1 MLWIEQTEGGWTLY
15 RGTSFEVGSSQRWT
29 VETPEELGRLIV
41 ELTSRGS
48 DHGIDLDAGGG

>member
-1 MLWIEQTEGGWTLY
+1 MYWIEPSGRGWRLTDKGAIQP
-15 RGTSFEVGSSQRWT
+15 RRSWWVAS
-29 VETPEELGRLIV
+29 PEELGRLSV